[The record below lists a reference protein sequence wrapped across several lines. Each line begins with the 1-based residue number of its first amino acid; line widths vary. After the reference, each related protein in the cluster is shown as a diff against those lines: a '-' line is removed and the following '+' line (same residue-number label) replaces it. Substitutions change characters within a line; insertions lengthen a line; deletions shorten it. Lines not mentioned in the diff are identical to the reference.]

1 MKPATWILCLYPRR
15 WRQRYED
22 EMVVLLE
29 QHMVTLATLFDLLLG
44 ALDARLDPSYKT
56 EKPLFL
62 FKDERMI
69 ATTFLCAY
77 AIFLFAMYN
86 WHHYIPL
93 SLSLTPYY
101 RDMGIS
107 SLSNISSITFASP
120 SGLSGVSIDSLL
132 AVSDLVMQV
141 TLLISNLFFIILL
154 VKQVGGARRKRL
166 VLPAILCLVL
176 LLTLPLVPLL
186 AVSTS
191 AATLTNASGTVFSIE
206 IRPLDQV
213 VNLYMWS
220 FRLLWPL
227 LTLLT
232 SSLFIAIARIREVM
246 TASRKHWLLI
256 VVAFYL
262 ILPIGRMLWLNN
274 SVEIPSTILP
284 ISAVVLGTTLTYF
297 PPFAGLATMILAIAS
312 NEGNKRIWRVALLPA
327 TALSLVLLAKLT
339 LTFIT
344 LPLILHSILRPL
356 SPWNDSFSVFTFTT
370 MLLVMFLSGGIA
382 LIALMRGFVASKTTE
397 PYVQS
402 GTNPPLAQSI

>member
-1 MKPATWILCLYPRR
+1 MKLATWILYLYPQG

-77 AIFLFAMYN
+77 AVFLFAMYN

-101 RDMGIS
+101 RDMGLS
-107 SLSNISSITFASP
+107 SLSNISAITFVNS
-120 SGLSGVSIDSLL
+120 SGVSGVGSDSLL
-132 AVSDLVMQV
+132 AMSDLVMQV
-141 TLLISNLFFIILL
+141 TLLVSNLFFIILL
-154 VKQVGGARRKRL
+154 VKQAGGAGRKRF
-166 VLPAILCLVL
+166 VMPALLCFILLF
-176 LLTLPLVPLL
+176 TLPLVPLL
-186 AVSTS
+186 AMSSST
-191 AATLTNASGTVFSIE
+191 ATISNASGTLFSIE
-206 IRPLDQV
+206 IRPLGQIL
-213 VNLYMWS
+213 NLYMWS

-232 SSLFIAIARIREVM
+232 SSLFIGMIRVREVM
-246 TASRKHWLLI
+246 TAPRKHWLLI
-256 VVAFYL
+256 VVMFYL

-274 SVEIPSTILP
+274 SVQIPSTIVP
-284 ISAVVLGTTLTYF
+284 ISAVVLGTMLTYF
-297 PPFAGLATMILAIAS
+297 PPFAGLATMVLAVAG
-312 NEGNKRIWRVALLPA
+312 NEGTKRMWRIALLPA
-327 TALSLVLLAKLT
+327 TALSLVVLAKLT
-339 LTFIT
+339 MTFIT
-344 LPLILHSILRPL
+344 LPLILHSILYTL
-356 SPWNDSFSVFTFTT
+356 SPWNDSLSVFTFTA
-370 MLLVMFLSGGIA
+370 MLLVMFIAGGIA
-382 LIALMRGFVASKTTE
+382 LIALMRGFVALKTAE

-402 GTNPPLAQSI
+402 GTNPPLAQST